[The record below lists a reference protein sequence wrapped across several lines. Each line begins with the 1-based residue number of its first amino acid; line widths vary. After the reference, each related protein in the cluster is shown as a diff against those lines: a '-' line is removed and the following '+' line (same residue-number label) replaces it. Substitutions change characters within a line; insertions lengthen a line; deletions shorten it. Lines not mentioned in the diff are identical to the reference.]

1 MLVTMTSDDLNF
13 FIFIFN
19 FFFCSK
25 IELTDYEFDKMWEV
39 WDEDGGGEI
48 DFDEFTEMFNKTLLV
63 LQSKLEEEKAAKLK
77 KAKEWM
83 GDNMKTE
90 QRRIQLRIAEKF
102 RMLKEDGG
110 QSIEDIFVA
119 FDEDG
124 GGSIDPE
131 EMRDGFEALNV
142 MLNDHEV
149 GLRC

>member
-1 MLVTMTSDDLNF
+1 MTDH
-13 FIFIFN
+13 
-19 FFFCSK
+19 
-25 IELTDYEFDKMWEV
+25 EFDKMWEV